1 MSDTNCW
8 ITISFLLA
16 FGMTVVAR
24 AQEKDVPPQAKDQGR
39 EQTKKTESPKK
50 PRPARKGL
58 SPGQVLVLRFDRAAP
73 QIGDPLPDAA
83 GLDADGKEFKLRSLK
98 GHYTVLTFGCLT

>member
-1 MSDTNCW
+1 MSDTNRW

-24 AQEKDVPPQAKDQGR
+24 AQEKDDAPRAKTQSQ
-39 EQTKKTESPKK
+39 ELTKKTESPKK
-50 PRPARKGL
+50 QRPARKGL
-58 SPGQVLVLRFDRAAP
+58 SPGQVLVMRFDRTAP
-73 QIGDPLPDAA
+73 QVGDPLPDAA
-83 GLDADGKEFKLRSLK
+83 GFDADGKKFNLRSLK

>member
-1 MSDTNCW
+1 MFDTNRW

-16 FGMTVVAR
+16 LGMTIAAR
-24 AQEKDVPPQAKDQGR
+24 AQEKDVSPPAKQQVQ
-39 EQTKKTESPKK
+39 EQTEKTESPKK
-50 PRPARKGL
+50 SRPARKGL
-58 SPGQVLVLRFDRAAP
+58 SPGQRLVLRFDRAAP
-73 QIGDPLPDAA
+73 QIGDPLPDVA